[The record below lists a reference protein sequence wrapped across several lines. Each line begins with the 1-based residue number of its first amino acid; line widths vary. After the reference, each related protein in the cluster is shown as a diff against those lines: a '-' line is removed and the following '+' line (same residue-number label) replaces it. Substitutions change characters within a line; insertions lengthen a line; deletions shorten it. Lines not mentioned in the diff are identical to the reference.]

1 MKRLALL
8 LLGVLSCTL
17 PTDNST
23 DLAAKR
29 FRAASITTDS
39 VVMSPSADTL
49 AVGDVDTVV
58 GTAYKS
64 GAPCLSCD
72 IAFVVPTADTAR
84 LKILSL
90 FVPAGGTGDRGAVVQ
105 AKALGSARLQG
116 GNGGLRDTTFFTIS
130 NSPPPP
136 PPPPDSVVDGCPTSG
151 YLRLV
156 SVADTVQLKSAFNG
170 ALPGDQIRLAP
181 GTYKGYHIITRAGT
195 AANPITLC
203 GPRSANLGGTGI
215 APTPINLAVRAPYW
229 NVLGFTMTNVF
240 QPFYVQRVSHVTVKH
255 LEIYNVGQQAV
266 TLNQFATHNLIDSNY
281 IHDTGKTTALYGEGI
296 YVGSASNHW
305 CENSGC
311 NPDRT
316 DSNTISHNTIGPNL
330 GSEAIDV
337 KDGTTGTIIVG
348 NHYNGNGTSSANTG
362 AWVMIA
368 GDGVRDSANTGTKAP
383 LNGYYIEQIA
393 LYAGASTEGY
403 PWGQNN
409 RFVFDT
415 LDGVGAT
422 GKGFL
427 VGNGSKATTVVK
439 CSNVVS
445 GFALYSN
452 LSPSCQP

>member
-116 GNGGLRDTTFFTIS
+116 GNGGVRDTTFFTIS
-130 NSPPPP
+130 DNPPP

-156 SVADTVQLKSAFNG
+156 DVSTSSELTSAILN
-170 ALPGDQIRLAP
+170 AIAGDEIRLAP
-181 GTYKGYHIITRAGT
+181 GTYNAFYNPTASGT
-195 AANPITLC
+195 SAHPIVVC
-203 GPRSANLGGTGI
+203 GPKSANVGNTGTT
-215 APTPINLAVRAPYW
+215 PTGMNIKLQASYW
-229 NVLGFTMTNVF
+229 VFRGFTMQNVF
-240 QPFYVQRVSHVTVKH
+240 QPIFIMGNTGKGDFNEVYDVDFINTGNSAVRLKNQASHNKIHGNNITNTGINDRQFGEAVYVGTTQSKW
-255 LEIYNVGQQAV
+255 
-266 TLNQFATHNLIDSNY
+266 ATENGGVPDKSDSNEVY
-281 IHDTGKTTALYGEGI
+281 QNTLGPDI
-296 YVGSASNHW
+296 GSD
-305 CENSGC
+305 CYDIKE
-311 NPDRT
+311 
-316 DSNTISHNTIGPNL
+316 
-330 GSEAIDV
+330 
-337 KDGTTGTIIVG
+337 GTTGTRVWG
-348 NHYNGNGTSSANTG
+348 NHCTTKMLTPGTLAFAHHFGNKGY
-362 AWVMIA
+362 
-368 GDGVRDSANTGTKAP
+368 DSANVFINPDVASSFDFPNGLYVETTVTG
-383 LNGYYIEQIA
+383 
-393 LYAGASTEGY
+393 
-403 PWGQNN
+403 WGQNT
-409 RFVFDT
+409 RIVADSLFGDS
-415 LDGVGAT
+415 AP
-422 GKGFL
+422 GKGVL
-427 VGNGSKATTVVK
+427 VGNGSKATTVLK
-439 CSNVVS
+439 CSTEVS

-452 LSPSCQP
+452 LSPVCQ